1 MNMRHLFPLLV
12 FPLIFAHQAFSAEDD
27 QQPDPK
33 IQLWQAEL
41 NDTSKI
47 TIAVS
52 QIVSIAMHP
61 YLLNGENLVTEV
73 TIDTTGNNTVRFY
86 YVHPD
91 DEKTDYTDPESVV
104 KSARKRL
111 SQRPSQPK
119 AQENAAIASLKF
131 PEGAYAHTIEYQVS
145 SIETLDAIF
154 KSITTV
160 WEKVSKKRTVYKLS
174 ISE

>member
-1 MNMRHLFPLLV
+1 MNARHLFPILICPLL
-12 FPLIFAHQAFSAEDD
+12 FAHQSFAAEDEL
-27 QQPDPK
+27 PDPK

-52 QIVSIAMHP
+52 QIVSVAIHP

-73 TIDTTGNNTVRFY
+73 TIDTTGNNTIRFY

-91 DEKTDYTDPESVV
+91 DDKPDYTDPESVM
-104 KSARKRL
+104 KSAKKRL

-119 AQENAAIASLKF
+119 AQAKAAIASLKF

-145 SIETLDAIF
+145 SLETLDTIF
-154 KSITTV
+154 KSLTSV
-160 WEKVSKKRTVYKLS
+160 WEKSSKKRTIYKLS
-174 ISE
+174 IDE